1 MPVRKNQFELPQAPQ
16 ALGQPGQQAA
26 NPFQTMQSQT
36 MQSQAQPQSTQFPQL
51 AGGFQFSP
59 QQQQLI
65 GQQSQPVQDK
75 IFEFANK
82 RFSNAQQH
90 IDQGPLAPG
99 DETAGAHAFYARQYQ
114 QAIREGLTPDQAAE
128 RANAVLQT
136 PTQHGENRNDIMQF
150 QRDRLLGPNW
160 LQNHIARFTDPNDK
174 NFAGQPGSN
183 TPPGG
188 AQPPTNTPP
197 AGPSP
202 LGDGPIPPSAP
213 QGQPAPF
220 PNQGP
225 VTAVGQDPLSQ
236 GIEFALGNVIGAGG
250 GATSQIGRATE
261 NSLASLLGQGGDLN
275 QDILNSR
282 LESAQEELLGQ
293 ERQALSSLEA
303 RMADRNL
310 RGGAFAGG
318 LQDLSERVGAQRA
331 RTTRDIFGDES
342 ARADQRLLSG
352 LGLGSSLA
360 QSGTQNLLNAAGQGT
375 QRQGVLGQL
384 ALQNLS
390 EQNDFAK
397 FVAEFGLSRDQVLA
411 EIEQGRFDRLLP
423 FLNLFFQGSGQAAQG
438 FIGAG

>member
-1 MPVRKNQFELPQAPQ
+1 MPVRKNQFELPEPTQP
-16 ALGQPGQQAA
+16 LGQPQSA
-26 NPFQTMQSQT
+26 NPFQTMQSQ
-36 MQSQAQPQSTQFPQL
+36 SQPQSTQFPQL
-51 AGGFQFSP
+51 SGGFQFRP
-59 QQQQLI
+59 EQMQLI
-65 GQQSQPVQDK
+65 GQQAQPVQDK

-114 QAIREGLTPDQAAE
+114 KAIREGLTPDQAAE
-128 RANAVLQT
+128 RANAILQT

-150 QRDRLLGPNW
+150 QQDRLLGDNW

-174 NFAGQPGSN
+174 NFAGQPGG
-183 TPPGG
+183 TLPPGG
-188 AQPPTNTPP
+188 TPPPTATPP

-202 LGDGPIPPSAP
+202 SSPMGDGPIPPSAP

-225 VTAVGQDPLSQ
+225 VTAVGQDPMSQ
-236 GIEFALGNVIGAGG
+236 GIDFGLGQVIGAGG

-261 NSLASLLGQGGDLN
+261 NSLASLLGQGGNLN

-318 LQDLSERVGAQRA
+318 LEDLTERVQGQRA
-331 RTTRDIFGDES
+331 RTTRDIFADES
-342 ARADQRLLSG
+342 TRADQRLMGGLS
-352 LGLGSSLA
+352 LGSGLA
-360 QSGTQNLLNAAGQGT
+360 QSGTQNLLGAVGQGT
-375 QRQGVLGQL
+375 NRQNMLGQL
-384 ALQNLS
+384 ALQNLA

-397 FVAEFGLSRDQVLA
+397 FVAQFGLERDQVLSDV
-411 EIEQGRFDRLLP
+411 EQGRFDRLLP
-423 FLNLFFQGSGQAAQG
+423 FLQLFFQGAGQSAQG
-438 FIGAG
+438 FIGGE